1 MNKLFEIYADNGKF
15 ILEATDF
22 AKALL
27 NQSNGKIDNL
37 KGVDFKELDIPVE
50 SSARIFQ
57 ICEVI
62 RYVCNGNDF
71 SSAFSQV
78 ASENGITENSVR
90 DKCCR
95 QLGLTMLEFKALVE
109 AYIKQKNTKIV
120 EILKKSVSLRTA
132 NIDFTFIDERLAL

>member
-50 SSARIFQ
+50 PSARIFQ

-71 SSAFSQV
+71 SSAFSGCIKLTNIPWNIFQNNNN
-78 ASENGITENSVR
+78 ASNFRGAFTNCNSLTYLNL
-90 DKCCR
+90 
-95 QLGLTMLEFKALVE
+95 QLQKKHLLCYSHLIHKKKVTLLNIWAQLSYLT
-109 AYIKQKNTKIV
+109 
-120 EILKKSVSLRTA
+120 
-132 NIDFTFIDERLAL
+132 